1 MADDF
6 VALARQV
13 AIVVNQGLR
22 FAPVAVQAALS
33 KAIHASSGW
42 HQTCHWHCVPNAGNC
57 NSMERD
63 DPQGLDR
70 D

>member
-6 VALARQV
+6 VALAGQV

-22 FAPVAVQAALS
+22 FAPVAVQVALS

-42 HQTCHWHCVPNAGNC
+42 HQTCHWHCVPNAGNY
-57 NSMERD
+57 SMERG
-63 DPQGLDR
+63 DPQGLGR